1 MFGRKSRAER
11 LREEARQRSPIP
23 GAALAAAGST
33 LVSAYGEVRPIAE
46 RLLNDED
53 LQDNIRTFIES
64 ARNILDELSGEGP
77 TEIASRLWDDN
88 KLRKEVETAAEAA
101 KEGVKRARGER
112 VGGRG
117 LSFGMLLL
125 ILGGVG
131 FLFLNP
137 KTGPEARRIAKE
149 AFETLRSRT

>member
-11 LREEARQRSPIP
+11 LREEALQRSPVP

-33 LVSAYGEVRPIAE
+33 LVSAYGEVRPITE

-117 LSFGMLLL
+117 LSLGMLLL

-149 AFETLRSRT
+149 AFDTLRSRT

>member
-1 MFGRKSRAER
+1 LFGRKSRAER
-11 LREEARQRSPIP
+11 LREEALQRSPVP
-23 GAALAAAGST
+23 GAALAAGST

-46 RLLNDED
+46 RLLNDQD
-53 LQDNIRTFIES
+53 LQDNIRAFIES

-117 LSFGMLLL
+117 ISFGMLLL
-125 ILGGVG
+125 ILTGVG

-137 KTGPEARRIAKE
+137 KTGPEARRITKE
-149 AFETLRSRT
+149 AFDTVRSRT

>member
-11 LREEARQRSPIP
+11 LREEARQRSPVP

-64 ARNILDELSGEGP
+64 AR
-77 TEIASRLWDDN
+77 
-88 KLRKEVETAAEAA
+88 
-101 KEGVKRARGER
+101 
-112 VGGRG
+112 
-117 LSFGMLLL
+117 
-125 ILGGVG
+125 
-131 FLFLNP
+131 
-137 KTGPEARRIAKE
+137 
-149 AFETLRSRT
+149 

>member
-11 LREEARQRSPIP
+11 LREEALQRSPVP
-23 GAALAAAGST
+23 SAALAAAGST

-88 KLRKEVETAAEAA
+88 KLRKEIETAAEAA
-101 KEGVKRARGER
+101 KEGAKRARGER

-125 ILGGVG
+125 ILGGVS

-149 AFETLRSRT
+149 AFDTVRSRT

>member
-11 LREEARQRSPIP
+11 LREEALQRSPVP
-23 GAALAAAGST
+23 GARLAAAGST
-33 LVSAYGEVRPIAE
+33 LVTAYGEVRPIVE
-46 RLLNDED
+46 RLLYDED

-101 KEGVKRARGER
+101 EEGVKRARGER
-112 VGGRG
+112 VGGG
-117 LSFGMLLL
+117 GISFGMLLL

-137 KTGPEARRIAKE
+137 KTGPEARRIARE
-149 AFETLRSRT
+149 AFDTLRSRT

>member
-11 LREEARQRSPIP
+11 LREEALQRSPIP

-101 KEGVKRARGER
+101 NEGVKRARGER

-125 ILGGVG
+125 ILGGVS

-149 AFETLRSRT
+149 AFDTLRSRT

>member
-11 LREEARQRSPIP
+11 LREEALQRSPVP

-53 LQDNIRTFIES
+53 LQDNIRTLIES

-77 TEIASRLWDDN
+77 IEIASRLWDDN

-112 VGGRG
+112 VAGRG
-117 LSFGMLLL
+117 LSIGMLLL

-149 AFETLRSRT
+149 AFDTLRSRT

>member
-11 LREEARQRSPIP
+11 LREEALQRSPVP

-46 RLLNDED
+46 RLLNDQD

-117 LSFGMLLL
+117 ISFGMLLL
-125 ILGGVG
+125 ILAGVG

-137 KTGPEARRIAKE
+137 KTGPEARRIARE
-149 AFETLRSRT
+149 TFDTLRSRT

>member
-1 MFGRKSRAER
+1 LFGRKSRAER
-11 LREEARQRSPIP
+11 LREEALQRSPVP

-46 RLLNDED
+46 RLLNDQD
-53 LQDNIRTFIES
+53 LQDNIRTFTES
-64 ARNILDELSGEGP
+64 ARNILDKLSGEGP

-117 LSFGMLLL
+117 ISFGMLLL
-125 ILGGVG
+125 ILAGVG

-149 AFETLRSRT
+149 AFDTVRSRT

>member
-11 LREEARQRSPIP
+11 LREEALQRSPVP
-23 GAALAAAGST
+23 SAALAAAGST

-88 KLRKEVETAAEAA
+88 KLRKEIETAAEAA
-101 KEGVKRARGER
+101 KEGAKRARGER

-125 ILGGVG
+125 ILGGVS

-149 AFETLRSRT
+149 AFDTLRSRT

>member
-11 LREEARQRSPIP
+11 LREEALQRSPIP

-53 LQDNIRTFIES
+53 LQDNIR
-64 ARNILDELSGEGP
+64 DELSGEGP

-88 KLRKEVETAAEAA
+88 KLRKEIETAAEAA
-101 KEGVKRARGER
+101 KEGAKRARGER

-149 AFETLRSRT
+149 AFDTVRSRT